1 MAEQGDVTRLLR
13 AYRGGDREA
22 FDRLFPLV
30 YDELKRIARRNLR
43 GGGRDHT
50 LGATGVVHEAYLKL
64 ADASR
69 VSIEDRAHF
78 FAVAA
83 MAMRQVVVSYARRK
97 SAAKRG
103 SGGPAVPLDDV
114 DVAVE
119 RDASR
124 VLDVDRALV
133 RLAERDE
140 RLARVFELR
149 FFGGLSEE
157 ETAAALETSARTVQR
172 DWQRSKAWLRE
183 ELEHGG
189 DS

>member
-1 MAEQGDVTRLLR
+1 MADPGDVTRLL
-13 AYRGGDREA
+13 AAHRGGDREA

-30 YDELKRIARRNLR
+30 YEELKRIARRNLR
-43 GGGRDHT
+43 SGGRDQT

-64 ADASR
+64 AEASR
-69 VSIEDRAHF
+69 IALEDRGHF

-83 MAMRQVVVSYARRK
+83 MAMRQVVVSYARKK

-103 SGGPAVPLDDV
+103 KGGPIVPLDDV

-119 RDASR
+119 ADASR
-124 VLDVDRALV
+124 VLDVDRALA
-133 RLAERDE
+133 RLAERDG
-140 RLARVFELR
+140 RLAKVFELR
-149 FFGGLSEE
+149 YFGGLSEAE
-157 ETAAALETSARTVQR
+157 AAEALGTSARTVQR
-172 DWQRSKAWLRE
+172 DWQRAKAWLRE

>member
-1 MAEQGDVTRLLR
+1 MADPGDVTRLLAAHR
-13 AYRGGDREA
+13 DGDREA

-30 YDELKRIARRNLR
+30 YDELKRIARRNLKS
-43 GGGRDHT
+43 GGRDHT

-64 ADASR
+64 AEASR
-69 VSIEDRAHF
+69 VALEDRGHF

-83 MAMRQVVVSYARRK
+83 MAMRQVVVSYARKK

-103 SGGPAVPLDDV
+103 NGGPSVPLDDV

-119 RDASR
+119 ADASR
-124 VLDVDRALV
+124 VLDVDRALA
-133 RLAERDE
+133 RLAERDG

-149 FFGGLSEE
+149 YFGGLSDDE
-157 ETAAALETSARTVQR
+157 AAEALGTSARTVQR
-172 DWQRSKAWLRE
+172 DWQRAKAWLHV